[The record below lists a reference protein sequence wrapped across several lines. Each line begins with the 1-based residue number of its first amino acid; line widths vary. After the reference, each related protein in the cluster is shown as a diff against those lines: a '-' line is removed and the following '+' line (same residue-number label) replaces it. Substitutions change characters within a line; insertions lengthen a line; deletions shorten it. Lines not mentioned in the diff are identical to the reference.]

1 MTTDQ
6 LTRDFNASEFA
17 CQHCGRLGAQF
28 RLVEALQGLRDAL
41 GGPVVI
47 TSGYR
52 CEKHPVEAKK
62 QKPGFHTM
70 GIAADIAGHPLK
82 KIWHTLAG
90 FPEFTGIGVAPHQGF
105 IHVDMRGG
113 VPSGGRVVWAYD
125 RNGDQVKWSGKW
137 EELP

>member
-6 LTRDFNASEFA
+6 LTRDFNASEFV
-17 CQHCGRLGAQF
+17 CKHCGKHGIKFA
-28 RLVEALQGLRDAL
+28 LVEALQGLRDAL
-41 GGPVVI
+41 GGPVQI

-62 QKPGFHTM
+62 QKPGRHTL

-82 KIWHTLAG
+82 KIWHTLAD
-90 FPEFTGIGVAPHQGF
+90 FPEFVGIGVAPHQGF
-105 IHVDMRGG
+105 IHVDMRQC
-113 VPSGGRVVWAYD
+113 VKPGGRVIWAYD
-125 RNGDQVKWSGKW
+125 RDGNQVKWSGKW